1 QFPLLG
7 TTVSIAW
14 HDSFHCLARQFPLL
28 GTTVSI
34 TWHDG
39 FHCLARQFPLLG
51 TTVPITWHGRNRLQY
66 LIKSIMGTFP

>member
-1 QFPLLG
+1 
-7 TTVSIAW
+7 VSIAW